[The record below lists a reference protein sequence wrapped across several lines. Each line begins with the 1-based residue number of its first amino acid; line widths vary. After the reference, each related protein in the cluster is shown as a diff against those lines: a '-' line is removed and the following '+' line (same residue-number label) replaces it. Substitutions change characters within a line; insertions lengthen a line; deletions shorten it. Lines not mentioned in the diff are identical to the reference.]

1 MTLCELI
8 TNPITRMVE
17 EGKNLDE
24 IAEAVCPKI
33 EYGREKIIRVIKDF
47 LGEEYLIQNAAVLGY
62 DVGKAQ
68 LAKKRTTRSHK
79 KIDATTDT
87 VLESNSVTP
96 VSSCQTTVQTVN
108 TEQVKE
114 AGQMK
119 GQEQVLE
126 HDKPAVCCQ
135 ERVVRTVRKIHSE
148 NKNEEESGEVKGQE
162 QVLEEIDDAP
172 VVNVSNVLVEALKKL
187 IRLFSLEDVKK
198 ALKAAESDI

>member
-33 EYGREKIIRVIKDF
+33 KNGREKIIRVIKDF
-47 LGEEYLIQNAAVLGY
+47 LGEEYLIKHAEVLGY

-68 LAKKRTTRSHK
+68 LARKRKHRAHE
-79 KIDATTDT
+79 KIDAGADT
-87 VLESNSVTP
+87 VVESNNVTP
-96 VSSCQTTVQTVN
+96 TSSCTKTVKAVN

-114 AGQMK
+114 AGQTK
-119 GQEQVLE
+119 GDQALVVSDV

-135 ERVVRTVRKIHSE
+135 DREIKKVVRKNIVSE
-148 NKNEEESGEVKGQE
+148 KRDSEEKMK
-162 QVLEEIDDAP
+162 EEKKDDSP
-172 VVNVSNVLVEALKKL
+172 IIIVSDILVNALREL
-187 IRLFSLEDVKK
+187 IRLFSIK
-198 ALKAAESDI
+198 AVHAALVLVESDI